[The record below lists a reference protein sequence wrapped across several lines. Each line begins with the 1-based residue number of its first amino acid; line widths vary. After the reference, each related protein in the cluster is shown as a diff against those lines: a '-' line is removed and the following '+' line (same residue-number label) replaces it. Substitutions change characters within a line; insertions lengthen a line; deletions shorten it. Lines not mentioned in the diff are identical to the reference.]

1 MSAGAA
7 ISALLAMATWHD
19 SVVLCAPEER
29 AAPALAQSE
38 PPAQGE
44 QAGPPAEQPA
54 SPPANPTEEQAVAQE
69 DHIVVS
75 GRRHARYD
83 PLENANKVSFE
94 VVQKVDKAVVGPVA
108 EGYEHVVPEPVR
120 DGVHN
125 MVHNLREPYI
135 AINFLLQHRVGKS
148 AETVARF

>member
-19 SVVLCAPEER
+19 GVVLCAPED
-29 AAPALAQSE
+29 APRPLLPRVSRLPRVSE
-38 PPAQGE
+38 
-44 QAGPPAEQPA
+44 AGPPAEQPA